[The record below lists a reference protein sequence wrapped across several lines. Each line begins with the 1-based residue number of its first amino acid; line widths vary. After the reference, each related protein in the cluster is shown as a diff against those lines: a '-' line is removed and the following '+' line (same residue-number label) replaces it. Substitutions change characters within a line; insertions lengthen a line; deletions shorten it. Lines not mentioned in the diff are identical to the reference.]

1 MDNWNELDGSN
12 FFNMVFTYNVKIEEI
27 KLFSLIIDHRNPQIT
42 MDFDI
47 KELPDR
53 PPIKWTNMGFNT
65 CRIGITCS
73 EVNDLLLKNL
83 PHNLNIKIKIE
94 KIGARFKISGIAD
107 DFHIEFTAAF
117 LRLRDPSV
125 YLNDEQF

>member
-1 MDNWNELDGSN
+1 MDNWNELDGST

-27 KLFSLIIDHRNPQIT
+27 KLFSLIIDHRSPQIT
-42 MDFDI
+42 MAFDI

-73 EVNDLLLKNL
+73 EVDDLLLKNL
-83 PHNLNIKIKIE
+83 PYNLNIKFKIE
-94 KIGARFKISGIAD
+94 KTGTRFKILGVTD
-107 DFHIEFTAAF
+107 DSHIEFTAAF
-117 LRLRDPSV
+117 LILRDPSV